1 MGDMGGLLLRRVFPY
16 GRSDV
21 PVGFHKKQLFAFDMT
36 SPARFPLALFFSGD
50 CCAWMIVFLQCPGK
64 RRYGTMKNDP
74 KKHFG
79 GTPAGHP
86 LFVLAARIL
95 KAAGSRE
102 AYEVC
107 VFGSAAKGDVEKA
120 NDIDFAISGLPPE
133 LFFTTMGRVQMAL
146 PRQIDLID
154 LDEDNSFTR
163 YLKDEHE
170 LVRIG

>member
-1 MGDMGGLLLRRVFPY
+1 M
-16 GRSDV
+16 
-21 PVGFHKKQLFAFDMT
+21 
-36 SPARFPLALFFSGD
+36 
-50 CCAWMIVFLQCPGK
+50 
-64 RRYGTMKNDP
+64 MKNDH
-74 KKHFG
+74 KKYFG
-79 GTPAGHP
+79 STPADNP

-95 KAAGSRE
+95 KTAGSRE
-102 AYEVC
+102 VY

-133 LFFTTMGRVQMAL
+133 RFFTAMGRVQMAL
-146 PRQIDLID
+146 PRQIDLVD

>member
-1 MGDMGGLLLRRVFPY
+1 MKNG
-16 GRSDV
+16 
-21 PVGFHKKQLFAFDMT
+21 HKKLF
-36 SPARFPLALFFSGD
+36 GD
-50 CCAWMIVFLQCPGK
+50 
-64 RRYGTMKNDP
+64 N
-74 KKHFG
+74 
-79 GTPAGHP
+79 PAGHP

-102 AYEVC
+102 VYI
-107 VFGSAAKGDVEKA
+107 FGSAAKGDVEKA

>member
-1 MGDMGGLLLRRVFPY
+1 
-16 GRSDV
+16 
-21 PVGFHKKQLFAFDMT
+21 
-36 SPARFPLALFFSGD
+36 
-50 CCAWMIVFLQCPGK
+50 
-64 RRYGTMKNDP
+64 MKNDH
-74 KKHFG
+74 KKRSG
-79 GTPAGHP
+79 GDPAAHP

-95 KAAGSRE
+95 KTAGSRE

-107 VFGSAAKGDVEKA
+107 VFGSAAKGDVDTA

-133 LFFTTMGRVQMAL
+133 RFFTTMGRVQMAL
-146 PRQIDLID
+146 PRQIDLVD

>member
-1 MGDMGGLLLRRVFPY
+1 
-16 GRSDV
+16 
-21 PVGFHKKQLFAFDMT
+21 
-36 SPARFPLALFFSGD
+36 
-50 CCAWMIVFLQCPGK
+50 
-64 RRYGTMKNDP
+64 MKNNR
-74 KKHFG
+74 KKHRG
-79 GTPAGHP
+79 SAPAKHP
-86 LFVLAARIL
+86 LFALAARIL

-102 AYEVC
+102 ANEVC

-133 LFFTTMGRVQMAL
+133 RFFKTMGNVQMAL
-146 PRQIDLID
+146 PRQIDLVD

>member
-1 MGDMGGLLLRRVFPY
+1 MI
-16 GRSDV
+16 
-21 PVGFHKKQLFAFDMT
+21 KKRQM
-36 SPARFPLALFFSGD
+36 
-50 CCAWMIVFLQCPGK
+50 
-64 RRYGTMKNDP
+64 MKNDH
-74 KKHFG
+74 KKHRG
-79 GTPAGHP
+79 APAEHP
-86 LFVLAARIL
+86 LFALAARIL

-102 AYEVC
+102 VY

-133 LFFTTMGRVQMAL
+133 CFFTAMGRVQMAL
-146 PRQIDLID
+146 PRQIDLVD